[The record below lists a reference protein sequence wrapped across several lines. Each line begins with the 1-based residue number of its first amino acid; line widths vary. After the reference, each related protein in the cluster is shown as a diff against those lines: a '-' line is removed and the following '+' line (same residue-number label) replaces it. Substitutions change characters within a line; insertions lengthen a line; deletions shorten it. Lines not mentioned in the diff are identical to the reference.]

1 VIYEVIDH
9 LIAHFLTKKL
19 KNVPE
24 YQLLHINLVIFKHI
38 YISQGSLAM
47 QLRCGGVSNNHIK
60 MLGKHLGQIMKVTLL
75 DELRTKNNHLN
86 AKKWSIYLE
95 CIDTILL

>member
-1 VIYEVIDH
+1 
-9 LIAHFLTKKL
+9 
-19 KNVPE
+19 
-24 YQLLHINLVIFKHI
+24 
-38 YISQGSLAM
+38 M